1 MSFSDRVEELNQEIG
16 ASVERAVSDLR
27 RRLAER
33 LRASNEQMLREV
45 EELAP
50 SLPASFLAD
59 VHVAPFAD
67 EASASARQTAFSEL
81 RDGLVA
87 IDRSRSQTEVL
98 TALLGATGSF
108 ASRSAILLLRG
119 GDVRGWGAHGFN
131 DEANV
136 RAVAFAVP
144 AAGAA
149 GDAGGWGRL
158 AAGEGAV
165 RLTASECAELC
176 SQLESP
182 LAHDGVAVPIVL
194 RDQLAAVLYA
204 DSTGGSDASD
214 ASEGQGNHALNS
226 LNPLNIEALQTL
238 TYVAAQAIELLPLR
252 ERASTATLHLAEPAE
267 AGDAAA
273 TAGTHEDEAAGEASH
288 APEASP
294 AEPAASE
301 PHQEA
306 QPETAP
312 EPQAAAEPEPEHPA
326 SQAGSVAETSEVH
339 WPVQEDHGADE
350 LVELPEEEET
360 YWGGKT
366 ETWAAPVPE
375 PEPSAPLAPAAPTE
389 PAEPATH
396 AEPAELISPV
406 AEAPQETVLLQRPSF
421 EPPAAPTPEP
431 TYPRP
436 VAPLAAAAPA
446 AAGFEAPSL
455 PAPAAAP
462 PDAERSGTPATPA
475 NTNPEVRPP
484 SDVEGP
490 GWAFAT
496 TRVQV
501 SPDDAELHESARRL
515 ARLLVSEIK
524 LYNEDQVEEGRRNRD
539 VYERLKEDIDR
550 SRQMYEER
558 VEPRVWKSTDY
569 FYQELVRILAAGD
582 SRALGI

>member
-67 EASASARQTAFSEL
+67 EATASARQAAFSEL

-87 IDRSRSQTEVL
+87 IDRARSQTEVL
-98 TALLGATGSF
+98 TALLSAAGSF
-108 ASRSAILLLRG
+108 ASRSAVLLLRA

-131 DEANV
+131 DEADV
-136 RAVAFAVP
+136 RGVTFAVS
-144 AAGAA
+144 GAS
-149 GDAGGWGRL
+149 GGSGAGGWGRL
-158 AAGEGAV
+158 AEGQGAV
-165 RLTASECAELC
+165 RLVASECAELC

-204 DSTGGSDASD
+204 DNTDGSDGSD
-214 ASEGQGNHALNS
+214 GQGHHA
-226 LNPLNIEALQTL
+226 PHALNIEALQTL

-252 ERASTATLHLAEPAE
+252 ERASTATLHLAEPAD

-273 TAGTHEDEAAGEASH
+273 HEDEAAGEATH
-288 APEASP
+288 APEAPP
-294 AEPAASE
+294 AETAASE

-312 EPQAAAEPEPEHPA
+312 EPQAAPEPEHPTW
-326 SQAGSVAETSEVH
+326 QTESVAETSEVH
-339 WPVQEDHGADE
+339 WPVEEDHGADE
-350 LVELPEEEET
+350 LVELPEEEAT
-360 YWGGKT
+360 YWEGKT
-366 ETWAAPVPE
+366 ETWSAPVPE
-375 PEPSAPLAPAAPTE
+375 PEPSAPLAEDAP
-389 PAEPATH
+389 

-421 EPPAAPTPEP
+421 EPPAAPEP

-436 VAPLAAAAPA
+436 VAPLATAAPA
-446 AAGFEAPSL
+446 AAGFEAPPSS
-455 PAPAAAP
+455 APASAP
-462 PDAERSGTPATPA
+462 PDTERSATPA

-496 TRVQV
+496 TRVPV

>member
-1 MSFSDRVEELNQEIG
+1 MSFSERVEELNQEIG

-67 EASASARQTAFSEL
+67 EATASARQAAFSEL
-81 RDGLVA
+81 REGLVA

-98 TALLGATGSF
+98 TALLSAAGSF
-108 ASRSAILLLRG
+108 ASRSAVLLLRG

-131 DEANV
+131 DEADV
-136 RAVAFAVP
+136 RGVTFAVS
-144 AAGAA
+144 A
-149 GDAGGWGRL
+149 AGGWGRL
-158 AAGEGAV
+158 AEGQGAV
-165 RLTASECAELC
+165 RLVASECAELC

-204 DSTGGSDASD
+204 DNTGAADGAD
-214 ASEGQGNHALNS
+214 GQGNHAPHALNHA
-226 LNPLNIEALQTL
+226 LNIEALQTL

-252 ERASTATLHLAEPAE
+252 ERASTATLHLAETGDA
-267 AGDAAA
+267 AAADAAA
-273 TAGTHEDEAAGEASH
+273 TAGTHEDEAAGEAAH
-288 APEASP
+288 APEAPP
-294 AEPAASE
+294 AETAASE
-301 PHQEA
+301 PHEES
-306 QPETAP
+306 QPVTAL
-312 EPQAAAEPEPEHPA
+312 EPQAAPEAEPEPA
-326 SQAGSVAETSEVH
+326 AWQGGSVAETSEVH
-339 WPVQEDHGADE
+339 WPVEEDHGADE
-350 LVELPEEEET
+350 LVELPQEEAT
-360 YWGGKT
+360 YWEGKT
-366 ETWAAPVPE
+366 ETWPTPVAE
-375 PEPSAPLAPAAPTE
+375 PEPLAPLPEGEPTTPTAPATP
-389 PAEPATH
+389 
-396 AEPAELISPV
+396 

-421 EPPAAPTPEP
+421 EPPAAPEP

-436 VAPLAAAAPA
+436 VAPLAAASPASPA

-455 PAPAAAP
+455 PAPASAP
-462 PDAERSGTPATPA
+462 PDTERSATPA
-475 NTNPEVRPP
+475 NTTPEVRPP

-496 TRVQV
+496 TRVPV

>member
-1 MSFSDRVEELNQEIG
+1 M
-16 ASVERAVSDLR
+16 
-27 RRLAER
+27 
-33 LRASNEQMLREV
+33 
-45 EELAP
+45 
-50 SLPASFLAD
+50 
-59 VHVAPFAD
+59 
-67 EASASARQTAFSEL
+67 
-81 RDGLVA
+81 
-87 IDRSRSQTEVL
+87 
-98 TALLGATGSF
+98 
-108 ASRSAILLLRG
+108 
-119 GDVRGWGAHGFN
+119 
-131 DEANV
+131 
-136 RAVAFAVP
+136 
-144 AAGAA
+144 
-149 GDAGGWGRL
+149 
-158 AAGEGAV
+158 
-165 RLTASECAELC
+165 
-176 SQLESP
+176 
-182 LAHDGVAVPIVL
+182 
-194 RDQLAAVLYA
+194 
-204 DSTGGSDASD
+204 
-214 ASEGQGNHALNS
+214 
-226 LNPLNIEALQTL
+226 

-252 ERASTATLHLAEPAE
+252 ERASTATLHLAETADAADAAEPAD
-267 AGDAAA
+267 AVAAAA
-273 TAGTHEDEAAGEASH
+273 TAGAHEDEAAGEASH

-326 SQAGSVAETSEVH
+326 AQAGSVAETSEVH

-366 ETWAAPVPE
+366 ETWPAPVPE
-375 PEPSAPLAPAAPTE
+375 PEPSAPLAEDA
-389 PAEPATH
+389 PATPADA

-406 AEAPQETVLLQRPSF
+406 AEAPQETVLLKRPSF

-436 VAPLAAAAPA
+436 VAPLAAAPEASAASATSA
-446 AAGFEAPSL
+446 AAGFEAPSMPT
-455 PAPAAAP
+455 PASAP

-501 SPDDAELHESARRL
+501 SADDAELHELARRL

-524 LYNEDQVEEGRRNRD
+524 LYNEDQVEEGRRNGD
-539 VYERLKEDIDR
+539 IYERLKEDIDR
-550 SRQMYEER
+550 SRQMYEGR
-558 VEPRVWKSTDY
+558 IDPVVLRTTDY